1 MKKVSLLIFRWAC
14 LLLIFSFSSRVVN
27 AQVGFTHPGLL
38 HSNADF
44 DRIKLKIANN
54 QEPWISAY
62 NIFKTDVASSKTYS
76 LRGPADSVQRTQT
89 SFRNETIFKRDANA
103 AYNNAIMWK
112 LTGDTA
118 HAEKAIQIMNAWSYT
133 LKALYGSEVQLTAG
147 QQGFRWANAAEII
160 RSSYGGW
167 AQTDIAQFE
176 NMLKTKIVPHIEMY
190 GDANWGGGC
199 IKAMMAIGVFC
210 NDTALYNS
218 ALNAFDNHAC
228 TSLSKIIASSGQNT
242 ESGRDQVH
250 AQINIGHLSEVA
262 QVAYNQG
269 IDLFASLDNRILTGF
284 EYTAKYMLS
293 NEVPYS
299 SSIYR
304 CTMGP
309 WSTISATN
317 RTLAELI
324 PMYELVYNHYVNIKG
339 LSAPYTTMAA
349 STRRIE
355 TKSSTSYDGE
365 HLMGWGTL
373 MYSQDQSQKQ
383 SQTVTFPAIHKK
395 YGDADFDPGATS
407 SSGLSVYY
415 MSSDPKIAT
424 IVNNKVHIVS
434 AGVVVITAYQ
444 TGNSSYSPASASQ
457 TMNLIFNPYQKFEAE
472 NYSSQTGF
480 TSIAANEDVNGEAMS
495 VTGTSADIVYTGA
508 VLGNTGP
515 NIMYFRYSN
524 SSDSSAKITVRMNA
538 VNGPKLGAISLKPTG
553 GEQKWQ
559 LDSCALSAPVATKD
573 IWLNVEGKVNLNWM
587 LMDSVKTFNTDPVS
601 VSSVKIEAEDYSDK
615 GGNVDWNSTGLGNI
629 KPVGWVV
636 MKNINLNG
644 LTKIEVQASSNSS
657 AGSSI
662 NKIIEVRLDA
672 LTGPIIATLT
682 IPKTGN
688 WNTYTLVSSNISGIS
703 GVHHLYFRFTVSGGS
718 FTSFLYN
725 IDWFKLYYNTQTVQF
740 PALATKYVGDESFYP
755 SATASSELAVNYV
768 SQNPAIASIIDG
780 KIQINKSG
788 TAVIKAYQNGNA
800 SFSPATPVS
809 QTLNILKKTQSID
822 FNSLPIKTLGDAD
835 FEASATVSSGLTIS
849 YVSSNH
855 AVATIVDGKIHL
867 VGAGTTTITASQ
879 AGNEVY
885 NSATEVSQV
894 LTVNKKSQNIIFNTL
909 PTKTLG
915 DTDFEGGATA
925 SSSLTVSYTSSNPA
939 VATII
944 DGKIHLVGAGT
955 TTITASQVGNE
966 VYNSATEVSQVLK
979 VLNPVKLSVKYQNAD
994 NGSNNNIIRPYLVLY
1009 NEGNVSVNY
1018 SDLTIR
1024 YWLTPE
1030 NYTGINSWID
1040 YAQLGNNNVKMKYVP
1055 LSSPRNGALGYM
1067 EYSFTTS
1074 AGTLSPSTNSGVI
1087 QSRFTNTDWANLNE
1101 IDDYSYSIPVNENT
1115 FNANDH
1121 ITIYKNGQLVYGIEP
1136 TEVLSNKQVKVYLDS
1151 KSNATSNT
1159 ISSYLKI
1166 DNTGNTPL
1174 NYQDL
1179 KVRYWFTKEG
1189 NSPLNFFLDY
1199 AKLGSSNVTSQLVPL
1214 TTTRAG
1220 ADTYL
1225 ELGISPNLGV
1235 FYPLSTTENI
1245 QYRIAKSDWSAF
1257 NQSDDFSYTT
1267 DSKMSLT
1274 NKISV
1279 YYQGQLIYGEEPAT
1293 ISANAAR
1300 TTAESNPWGLEI
1312 NLLGNPIVDD
1322 QCRFSLKGVNGKPL
1336 SITLFSST
1344 GNMLTTQDIFDY
1356 QEEKVLTI
1364 PFDQYLQGVYLLK
1377 ITSLNQS
1384 VVVKIIK

>member
-1 MKKVSLLIFRWAC
+1 MKKLSLLIVRWTC
-14 LLLIFSFSSRVVN
+14 LLLIISFSSRIVN
-27 AQVGFTHPGLL
+27 AQASFTHPGLL

-62 NIFKTDVASSKTYS
+62 NIFKTDAASSKTYS

-167 AQTDIAQFE
+167 AQADIAQFE

-218 ALNAFDNHAC
+218 ALNAFNTHTC

-269 IDLFASLDNRILTGF
+269 IDLFSSLDNRILTGF

-373 MYSQDQSQKQ
+373 MYSQDESQKQ
-383 SQTVTFPAIHKK
+383 SQTITFPAIHKK
-395 YGDADFDPGATS
+395 FGDADFDPGATS
-407 SSGLSVYY
+407 SSGLPIYY

-444 TGNSSYSPASASQ
+444 TGNNAYKPAKASQ
-457 TMNLIFNPYQKFEAE
+457 TMSLIFNPYQKFEAE

-480 TSIAANEDVNGEAMS
+480 TSITANEDVNGEAMS

-524 SSDSSAKITVRMNA
+524 SSDSSAKITVRMNS
-538 VNGPKLGAISLKPTG
+538 VNGPKLGTISLKPTG
-553 GEQKWQ
+553 GEQSWS
-559 LDSCALSAPVATKD
+559 LDSCSISAPVATKD
-573 IWLNVEGKVNLNWM
+573 IWLNVQGKVNLNWM
-587 LMDSVKTFNTDPVS
+587 LMDSVKTFITDPVS
-601 VSSVKIEAEDYSDK
+601 VSSVKLEAEDYSDK

-629 KPVGWVV
+629 KSVGWVV
-636 MKNINLNG
+636 MKNVNLNG
-644 LTKIEVQASSNSS
+644 LTKIEVQAASNSS

-809 QTLNILKKTQSID
+809 QTLNILKK
-822 FNSLPIKTLGDAD
+822 
-835 FEASATVSSGLTIS
+835 
-849 YVSSNH
+849 Y
-855 AVATIVDGKIHL
+855 
-867 VGAGTTTITASQ
+867 
-879 AGNEVY
+879 
-885 NSATEVSQV
+885 
-894 LTVNKKSQNIIFNTL
+894 QNIIFNTL

-915 DTDFEGGATA
+915 DADFEGGATA
-925 SSSLTVSYTSSNPA
+925 SSGLTISYVSSNPA

-955 TTITASQVGNE
+955 TTITASQAGNE
-966 VYNSATEVSQVLK
+966 VFNAATEVSQVLT
-979 VLNPVKLSVKYQNAD
+979 VLNPIKLTIKYQNAD
-994 NGSNNNIIRPYLVLY
+994 NSSNNNIIRPYLVLY
-1009 NEGNVSVNY
+1009 NEGNVAVNY

-1030 NYTGINSWID
+1030 NYAGINSWID
-1040 YAQLGNNNVKMKYVP
+1040 YAQLGNNNIKMKYVALP
-1055 LSSPRNGALGYM
+1055 SPRNGALGYI

-1074 AGTLSPSTNSGVI
+1074 AGTLLPNTNSGVI
-1087 QSRFTNTDWANLNE
+1087 QSRFANTDWANLNE

-1166 DNTGNTPL
+1166 DNIGNTPL

-1199 AKLGSSNVTSQLVPL
+1199 AKLGSSNITSQFVPL
-1214 TTTRAG
+1214 TTILAG

-1225 ELGISPNLGV
+1225 ELAMSPNLGV

-1267 DSKMSLT
+1267 DNKMSLT
-1274 NKISV
+1274 NKVSV

-1300 TTAESNPWGLEI
+1300 TTAEINPWGLEI

-1364 PFDQYLQGVYLLK
+1364 PFDQYVQGVYLLK

-1384 VVVKIIK
+1384 VVVKIMK

>member
-1 MKKVSLLIFRWAC
+1 MEKISLLFFRWAAT
-14 LLLIFSFSSRVVN
+14 LLSITFCFQIAN
-27 AQVGFTHPGLL
+27 AQVTFTHPGLL

-44 DRIKLKIANN
+44 ERIKAKIAAN

-62 NIFKTDVASSKTYS
+62 NIFKSDGASSKYYV

-89 SFRNETIFKRDANA
+89 SYRNDNIMKRDANA

-118 HAEKAIQIMNAWSYT
+118 HAEKAIQIMNAWSYA
-133 LKALYGSEVQLTAG
+133 LKALYGDQVQLTAG
-147 QQGFRWANAAEII
+147 QQGFRWTNAAEII
-160 RSSYGGW
+160 RSTYGGW
-167 AQTDIAQFE
+167 APADIAQFE
-176 NMLKTKIVPHIEMY
+176 NMLKTKFVPHIDMY

-199 IKAMMAIGVFC
+199 IKTMMAIGIFC

-218 ALNAFDNHAC
+218 GLNAFNTHAC

-250 AQINIGHLSEVA
+250 GQINIGHLAEVA

-269 IDLFASLDNRILTGF
+269 LDLFAALDNRILTGY
-284 EYTAKYMLS
+284 EYSAKYMLG
-293 NEVPYS
+293 NDVPYS

-309 WSTISATN
+309 WSVIAATN
-317 RTLAELI
+317 RTLAELV

-339 LSAPYTTMAA
+339 LEAPYTTMAA
-349 STRRIE
+349 NTTRIE
-355 TKSSTSYDGE
+355 TKTSTNYDGE

-373 MYSQDQSQKQ
+373 MYSQDESQKQ
-383 SQTVTFPAIHKK
+383 NQTVTFPAIHKK
-395 YGDADFDPGATS
+395 FGDADFDPGATS
-407 SSGLSVYY
+407 SSGQPVYY

-444 TGNSSYSPASASQ
+444 TGNNAYKPAKASQ
-457 TMNLIFNPYQKFEAE
+457 TMSLIFNPYQKFEAE
-472 NYSSQTGF
+472 SYSSQTGF
-480 TSIAANEDVNGEAMS
+480 TSIAANEDSNGEAMS
-495 VTGTSADIVYTGA
+495 VTGTSANIVYTGA

-524 SSDSSAKITVRMNA
+524 ATDSSAKITVRMNA
-538 VNGPKLGAISLKPTG
+538 VNGPKLGTISLKPTG

-559 LDSCALSAPVATKD
+559 LDSCVLSAPVATKD

-587 LMDSVKTFNTDPVS
+587 LMDSVKTLYTDPVS

-629 KPVGWVV
+629 KSVGWVV
-636 MKNINLNG
+636 MKNVNLNG

-672 LTGPIIATLT
+672 LTGPIIATFT

-725 IDWFKLYYNTQTVQF
+725 VDWFKLYYNTQTINF
-740 PALATKYVGDESFYP
+740 PAFATKYVGDESFYP

-768 SQNPAIASIIDG
+768 SQNPDIASIVDG
-780 KIQINKSG
+780 KVQINRSG
-788 TAVIKAYQNGNA
+788 TVNIKAYQNGNA

-809 QTLNILKKTQSID
+809 QTLNILKKSQIIT
-822 FNSLPIKTLGDAD
+822 FNSLSTKTLGDAD
-835 FEASATVSSGLTIS
+835 FEAGASASSGLSIS
-849 YVSSNH
+849 YVSSNP
-855 AVATIVDGKIHL
+855 AIATIVDGKIHL
-867 VGAGTTTITASQ
+867 VSAGTTTITASQ
-879 AGNEVY
+879 SGNETY
-885 NSATEVSQV
+885 NSAAEVSQV
-894 LTVNKKSQNIIFNTL
+894 LT
-909 PTKTLG
+909 
-915 DTDFEGGATA
+915 
-925 SSSLTVSYTSSNPA
+925 
-939 VATII
+939 
-944 DGKIHLVGAGT
+944 
-955 TTITASQVGNE
+955 
-966 VYNSATEVSQVLK
+966 

-1030 NYTGINSWID
+1030 NYAGINSWID

-1055 LSSPRNGALGYM
+1055 LSSPRNGAFGYM
-1067 EYSFTTS
+1067 EYSFATS

-1087 QSRFTNTDWANLNE
+1087 QSRFANTDWANLNE
-1101 IDDYSYSIPVNENT
+1101 IDDYSYSIPVNGNT

-1199 AKLGSSNVTSQLVPL
+1199 AKLGSSNITSQFVPL
-1214 TTTRAG
+1214 TTIRAG

-1225 ELGISPNLGV
+1225 ELGMSPNLGV

-1267 DSKMSLT
+1267 DNKMSLT
-1274 NKISV
+1274 NKVSV

-1293 ISANAAR
+1293 ISANAAK

-1336 SITLFSST
+1336 SINLFSST

-1364 PFDQYLQGVYLLK
+1364 PFDQYQQGVYLLK

-1384 VVVKIIK
+1384 VVVKIMK

>member
-1 MKKVSLLIFRWAC
+1 MEKISLLFFRWAAT
-14 LLLIFSFSSRVVN
+14 LLSIIFCFQMAN
-27 AQVGFTHPGLL
+27 AQVTFTHPGLL

-44 DRIKLKIANN
+44 ERIKAKIAAN

-62 NIFKTDVASSKTYS
+62 NIFKNDGASSKYYV

-89 SFRNETIFKRDANA
+89 SYRNDNIMKRDANA

-118 HAEKAIQIMNAWSYT
+118 HAEKAIQIMNAWSYA
-133 LKALYGSEVQLTAG
+133 LKALYGDQVQLTAG
-147 QQGFRWANAAEII
+147 QQGFRWTNAAEII
-160 RSSYGGW
+160 RSTYGGW
-167 AQTDIAQFE
+167 APADIAQFE
-176 NMLKTKIVPHIEMY
+176 NMLKTKFVPHIDMY

-199 IKAMMAIGVFC
+199 IKTMMAIGIFC

-218 ALNAFDNHAC
+218 GLNAFNTHAC

-242 ESGRDQVH
+242 ESGRDQIH
-250 AQINIGHLSEVA
+250 GQINIGHLAEVA

-269 IDLFASLDNRILTGF
+269 LDLFAALDNRILTGY
-284 EYTAKYMLS
+284 EYSAKYMLG
-293 NEVPYS
+293 NDVPYS

-309 WSTISATN
+309 WSVIAATN
-317 RTLAELI
+317 RTLAELV

-339 LSAPYTTMAA
+339 LEAPYTTMAA
-349 STRRIE
+349 NTTRIE
-355 TKSSTSYDGE
+355 TKTSTNYDGE

-373 MYSQDQSQKQ
+373 MYSQDESQKQ
-383 SQTVTFPAIHKK
+383 SQTVIFPAIHKK
-395 YGDADFDPGATS
+395 FGDADFDPGATS
-407 SSGLSVYY
+407 SSGLPVYY

-444 TGNSSYSPASASQ
+444 TGNNAYKPAKASQ
-457 TMNLIFNPYQKFEAE
+457 TMSLIFNPYQKFEAE
-472 NYSSQTGF
+472 SYSSQTGF
-480 TSIAANEDVNGEAMS
+480 TSIAANEDANGEAMS
-495 VTGTSADIVYTGA
+495 VIGTTANIVYTGA
-508 VLGNTGP
+508 VLGNAGP

-524 SSDSSAKITVRMNA
+524 ATDSSAKITVRMNA
-538 VNGPKLGAISLKPTG
+538 VNGPKLGTISLKPTG

-587 LMDSVKTFNTDPVS
+587 LMDSVKTLYTDPVS

-629 KPVGWVV
+629 KSVGWVV
-636 MKNINLNG
+636 MKNVNLNG

-725 IDWFKLYYNTQTVQF
+725 VDWFKLYYNTQAINF
-740 PALATKYVGDESFYP
+740 PAFATKYVGDESFYP
-755 SATASSELAVNYV
+755 SATASSELAVSYV
-768 SQNPAIASIIDG
+768 SQNSDIASIVDG
-780 KIQINKSG
+780 KVQINRSG
-788 TAVIKAYQNGNA
+788 TVNIKAYQNGNA

-809 QTLNILKKTQSID
+809 QTLNILKKSQSIT
-822 FNSLPIKTLGDAD
+822 FNSLSTRTLGDAY
-835 FEASATVSSGLTIS
+835 FEAGATASSGLSIS
-849 YVSSNH
+849 YMSSNP

-867 VGAGTTTITASQ
+867 VGAGTATITASQ
-879 AGNEVY
+879 SGNETY
-885 NSATEVSQV
+885 DSATEVSQV
-894 LTVNKKSQNIIFNTL
+894 LTVNKKSQSITFNSL
-909 PTKTLG
+909 STKTLG
-915 DTDFEGGATA
+915 DADFEAGASA
-925 SSSLTVSYTSSNPA
+925 SSGLTISYVSSNPA
-939 VATII
+939 VATIV
-944 DGKIHLVGAGT
+944 DGKIHLVSAGT
-955 TTITASQVGNE
+955 TTITASQSGNE
-966 VYNSATEVSQVLK
+966 TYDSATEVSQVLT

-1009 NEGNVSVNY
+1009 NDGNVSVNY

-1030 NYTGINSWID
+1030 NYAGINSWID

-1067 EYSFTTS
+1067 EYSFATS

-1087 QSRFTNTDWANLNE
+1087 QSRFANTDWANLNE
-1101 IDDYSYSIPVNENT
+1101 IDDYSYSIPVNGNT

-1189 NSPLNFFLDY
+1189 NSPLNFFWDY
-1199 AKLGSSNVTSQLVPL
+1199 AKLGSSNITSLFVPL

-1225 ELGISPNLGV
+1225 ELGMSPNLGV

-1267 DSKMSLT
+1267 DNKMSLT
-1274 NKISV
+1274 NKVSV

-1300 TTAESNPWGLEI
+1300 TTSESNLWELKI
-1312 NLLGNPIVDD
+1312 NLLGNPVVDN

-1336 SITLFSST
+1336 SITLFSIT
-1344 GNMLTTQDIFDY
+1344 GNMLATQEIFDY

-1377 ITSLNQS
+1377 IASLNQS
-1384 VVVKIIK
+1384 AVVKIMK